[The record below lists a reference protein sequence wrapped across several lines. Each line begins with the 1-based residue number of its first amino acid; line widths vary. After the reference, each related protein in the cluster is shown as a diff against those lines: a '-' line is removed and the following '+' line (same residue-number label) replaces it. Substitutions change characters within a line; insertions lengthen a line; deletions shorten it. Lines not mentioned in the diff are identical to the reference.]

1 MALAPAPSP
10 EESGRAAGLAA
21 GPPPA
26 ALVHAVLDVVD
37 ATAQHDQISAA

>member
-1 MALAPAPSP
+1 MSAAPAPTP

-21 GPPPA
+21 GPPPV

-37 ATAQHDQISAA
+37 ATTSNDQISAA